1 MEADVGTGA
10 VREILVVVGVAVGG
24 LLLAVVAA
32 FAPWYDVSA
41 GPGGAEVV
49 EMRAPAGPAVGDLAT
64 SPDAG

>member
-1 MEADVGTGA
+1 MEAGVGTGA

-32 FAPWYDVSA
+32 FAPWYNVSA
-41 GPGGAEVV
+41 GPGETEVV
-49 EMRAPAGPAVGDLAT
+49 EMRAPAGRVVGDLAT